1 MNLLKATTLEERRF
15 VNRTLL
21 AIGTPSKTVY
31 SPSEDSFLM
40 LHALSNIELN
50 DLTVC
55 DIGTGTGILGLFCAI
70 KGADVTVTDVDEI
83 ALHETLTAAQRLR
96 IVVKP
101 ILSDVFAQV
110 TGRFDL
116 ALFNP
121 PYLPSEVVLDRAVD
135 GGPDGLVLTRRFL
148 RELPTR
154 LKKNGHGLLLLSSLN
169 NPAKVISEYDK
180 FSFEVLATRQVFF
193 EELQVLDLRLR

>member
-1 MNLLKATTLEERRF
+1 VNLLKAATLGERKL
-15 VNRTLL
+15 VNRILC

-40 LHALSNIELN
+40 LHALSNIGLN

-70 KGADVTVTDVDEI
+70 KGAEVTVTDVNEI
-83 ALHETLTAAQRLR
+83 ALHETLAAAKRLG

-101 ILSDVFAQV
+101 VLSDVFAQV
-110 TGRFDL
+110 NGRFDF

-148 RELPTR
+148 RDLPSR

-169 NPAKVISEYDK
+169 NSAKVISEYGE
-180 FSFEVLATRQVFF
+180 FYFEVLATRQVFF
-193 EELQVLDLRLR
+193 EELQALDLRLR

>member
-1 MNLLKATTLEERRF
+1 MNSIKPTTLENTNVVSQILR
-15 VNRTLL
+15 

-40 LHALSNIELN
+40 LQALSSIELN

-55 DIGTGTGILGLFCAI
+55 DIGTGSGILGLFCAI
-70 KGADVTVTDVDEI
+70 KGADVTVTDINEI
-83 ALHETLTAAQRLR
+83 ALHETLVAAKRLG
-96 IVVKP
+96 ILVKP
-101 ILSDVFAQV
+101 VLSDIFAEV
-110 TGRFDL
+110 NREFDF

-121 PYLPSEVVLDRAVD
+121 PYLPSEVVIDRAVD
-135 GGPDGLVLTRRFL
+135 GGPDGVALIRKFL
-148 RELPTR
+148 RGLPTR
-154 LKKNGHGLLLLSSLN
+154 LKHNGHGLLLLSSLN
-169 NPAKVISEYDK
+169 NPTKVISEYPE

>member
-15 VNRTLL
+15 VNRILL
-21 AIGTPSKTVY
+21 GIGTPSKTVY

-83 ALHETLTAAQRLR
+83 ALHETQ
-96 IVVKP
+96 
-101 ILSDVFAQV
+101 
-110 TGRFDL
+110 
-116 ALFNP
+116 
-121 PYLPSEVVLDRAVD
+121 
-135 GGPDGLVLTRRFL
+135 
-148 RELPTR
+148 
-154 LKKNGHGLLLLSSLN
+154 
-169 NPAKVISEYDK
+169 
-180 FSFEVLATRQVFF
+180 
-193 EELQVLDLRLR
+193 LQHND